1 LSTNFQH
8 KMKEILMKHT
18 GLKSLFF
25 SAFFLI
31 LSSSNVQ
38 SQSTFPNKP
47 IRLVVPFAPGGTTDI
62 LARVV
67 SIKMSEALGQPVVVE
82 NKPGAGGNI
91 GADSVAK
98 STPDGYTILLGT
110 PGPLAINQSL
120 FKNMPFNPE
129 RDLMPVGQMINI
141 QAVAI
146 TQPSSPWKSLRD
158 VVAEAKNKGNVS
170 FASPGNGT
178 TPHLAAELYAS
189 MVGIDLQH
197 VPYKGDAPALADL
210 LGGHTK
216 LMFANL
222 AGVIGPLRDG
232 KVRALAV
239 TGTTRSKALQD
250 VPTIAE
256 SGANGY
262 SVNAWCG
269 IFAPTGTPAAVI
281 SKLNTELNKALAS
294 PDVQDRMAQ
303 LQAEIA
309 SGTPDQLGAL
319 VRIEQQRWS
328 KIITDRNIKV
338 D

>member
-1 LSTNFQH
+1 MKET
-8 KMKEILMKHT
+8 KMKLNGVIK
-18 GLKSLFF
+18 
-25 SAFFLI
+25 LI
-31 LSSSNVQ
+31 STALLICAATAVQ
-38 SQSTFPNKP
+38 SQTNYPSKP

-67 SIKMSEALGQPVVVE
+67 SIKMSESLGQSIVVE

-91 GADSVAK
+91 GADTVAK
-98 STPDGYTILLGT
+98 SSPDGYTLLLGT
-110 PGPLAINQSL
+110 PGPMAINQSL

-129 RDLMPVGQMINI
+129 RDLVPIGQMINL

-146 TQPSSPWKSLRD
+146 TQPASPWKSLRD
-158 VVAEAKNKGNVS
+158 VAAEAKVKGS
-170 FASPGNGT
+170 IPFASAGNGT
-178 TPHLAAELYAS
+178 TPHLAAELYAA

-197 VPYKGDAPALADL
+197 VAYKGDAPALADL
-210 LGGHTK
+210 MGGHTR

-239 TGTTRSKALQD
+239 TGATRSKALPD

-256 SGANGY
+256 SGATGY
-262 SVNAWCG
+262 YVTAWCG
-269 IFAPTGTPAAVI
+269 IFAPAGTPIAVV
-281 SKLNTELNKALAS
+281 SKLNAELNKALNS
-294 PDVQDRMAQ
+294 PDVQDRMTQ
-303 LQAEIA
+303 LQSEIA
-309 SGTPDQLGAL
+309 AGTPEQLGAL
-319 VRIEQQRWS
+319 VRIEQQRWA